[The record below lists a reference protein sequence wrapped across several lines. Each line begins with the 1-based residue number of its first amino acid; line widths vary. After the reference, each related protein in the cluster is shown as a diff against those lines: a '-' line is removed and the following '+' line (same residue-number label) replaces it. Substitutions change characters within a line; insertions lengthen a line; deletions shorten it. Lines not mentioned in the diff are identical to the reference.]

1 MSGHSKWHSIKHK
14 KAATDAKKG
23 KIFNKIIREITVAV
37 RTSGGDPEINPRLR
51 LAMQKAKSVNMPSD
65 NIDKAIK
72 KGTGELEGVNYEE
85 NIYEGYGPSGT
96 AILIEVVTDNK
107 NRTTAEIRSLFGK
120 NGGNLGENGCVA
132 WMFSKKGFIAVKK
145 ESISEEDLFNIVVDA
160 GAEDL
165 KSDDESGVY
174 EITVEPEKFETVK
187 KVLDDKN
194 ISIEN
199 SDITMLPKNYVKIEN
214 STKVKQMVK
223 LIDVLEDNDDV
234 QNVYTNAD
242 MPANAFED
250 E

>member
-14 KAATDAKKG
+14 KAVTDAKKG

-37 RTSGGDPEINPRLR
+37 RTSGGDPEANPRLR

-85 NIYEGYGPSGT
+85 TIYEGYGPGGT

-107 NRTTAEIRSLFGK
+107 NRTTAEIRSLLGK

-145 ESISEEDLFNIVVDA
+145 ESISEEDLFNIIVDA

-165 KSDDESGVY
+165 KSDDELGVY
-174 EITVEPEKFETVK
+174 EITVEPEKFEIVK
-187 KVLDDKN
+187 KVLNDKN
-194 ISIEN
+194 IFIDN

-223 LIDVLEDNDDV
+223 LIGVLEDNDDV

-242 MPANAFED
+242 MPADAFE
-250 E
+250 EE